1 MRYVMLDTET
11 TGLDPKLG
19 HRVLE
24 IGLVEVIDRSRTQR
38 VWHSYLNPER
48 DIPEESIAIHG
59 ITAEKVKDAPI
70 FADVVEDIFSFIG
83 DATVVIHNAGF
94 DLGFLDAECA
104 RLGLSDFR
112 QKLVGVIDTLAM
124 AKKQF
129 PGSRKSLDAL
139 CERFQISLKDRVLHG
154 ALLDAKLL
162 ADVYLAMTR
171 GQSLLSMEAQH
182 SHAVEGSLSTAMPSI
197 ATIRY
202 ADEVELKQNECYF
215 L

>member
-1 MRYVMLDTET
+1 MRSGSTDAFHD
-11 TGLDPKLG
+11 GGGRHDSFG
-19 HRVLE
+19 
-24 IGLVEVIDRSRTQR
+24 QR
-38 VWHSYLNPER
+38 GE
-48 DIPEESIAIHG
+48 AHG
-59 ITAEKVKDAPI
+59 V
-70 FADVVEDIFSFIG
+70 
-83 DATVVIHNAGF
+83 
-94 DLGFLDAECA
+94 
-104 RLGLSDFR
+104 GLSGFR
-112 QKLVGVIDTLAM
+112 QRLVGVIDTLEM

-182 SHAVEGSLSTAMPSI
+182 SHVVEVGLANKMSNISTV
-197 ATIRY
+197 RY